1 MCVGEQGEVSVS
13 CRCMQKIKLI
23 LKYLFAVFFV
33 LAGVNHFIN
42 PAFYL
47 KIMPPFLP
55 WHLLLIYLSGV
66 IEIALGVLLLIP
78 RFTRMAAWGLIALLI
93 AIFPVNI
100 HMAFNHELHPEYS
113 VTALWIRLPL
123 QFVLIAWAYWY
134 TLPVE
139 RGSKDSEVA
148 TA

>member
-1 MCVGEQGEVSVS
+1 
-13 CRCMQKIKLI
+13 MQKIKLI

-42 PAFYL
+42 TAFYL

-55 WHLLLIYLSGV
+55 WHLLLVYLSGV
-66 IEIALGVLLLIP
+66 VEIVLGVLLLIP
-78 RFTRMAAWGLIALLI
+78 KLTRMAAWGLIALLI

-100 HMAFNHELHPEYS
+100 NMALNHELYPDYS
-113 VTALWIRLPL
+113 ATALWVRLPL
-123 QFVLIAWAYWY
+123 QFILLAWAYWY
-134 TLPVE
+134 TLPAK
-139 RGSKDSEVA
+139 RGLESSEAA

>member
-1 MCVGEQGEVSVS
+1 MCVGEQAKVSVS
-13 CRCMQKIKLI
+13 CLGMQKIKLI

-42 PAFYL
+42 TAFYL

-55 WHLLLIYLSGV
+55 WHLLLVYLSGV
-66 IEIALGVLLLIP
+66 IEIVLGVLLLLP
-78 RFTRMAAWGLIALLI
+78 RFTRAAAWGLIVLLI

-100 HMAFNHELHPEYS
+100 HMAFNHVLYPEYS

-123 QFVLIAWAYWY
+123 QFVLLAWAYWY

-139 RGSKDSEVA
+139 RGLKDSEVA